1 MPNTAAYNSMKS
13 KIYAIIVCLF
23 VTGSIFSQSDVQYE
37 ISFKNAV
44 HHEAEITVEYNNVE
58 IDTLSVRMSR
68 TSPGRYAI
76 HEFAKNVY
84 GFNAMDE
91 KGNNL
96 KVTRTNPYQWD
107 ISGHHGS
114 IKITYTLFANHGD
127 GTYSQVDETHAH
139 LNIPA
144 TFIYAKA
151 YRKSPVQIKLHPR
164 KDLNWKVATQ
174 LKPLSENEYFAPDLD
189 YFMDSPIEISDHELR
204 SFKIHSEGKDF
215 NIEFALHQAHGHEG
229 FDAYFE
235 NVKKIVK
242 SEIQVFGTL
251 PDFDFG
257 SYTFLACYAENVD
270 GDGME
275 HRNSTVLTSKKSLLK
290 GGAERNIG
298 TVAHEFFHAWNVERI
313 RPLSLEPFD
322 YEEAN
327 MSGELWFA
335 EGFTSYYTTLTLCRT
350 GIISREAYVKGL
362 SKNLNYVWNSPGLN
376 YFNPVQMSYQAPF
389 VDAATSVDQV
399 NWENTFVSYYSYGN
413 VLGLALDLSLRNL
426 QGNKSLDGFMRRVWQ
441 TYGENE
447 IPYTL
452 KNLETE
458 LAAYVDKTFSEQ
470 FFNSYI
476 YDSNMPDYN
485 ALFASVGIEFS
496 QQYEDRPS
504 FGATIENINNKWLI
518 SSNPQQNSSL
528 YNGGLSKEDSIISI
542 DGKLTN
548 NKIKPNEFLNAYKVG
563 QTVKVVYNRF
573 ENQYEG
579 EMTFVRDA
587 SFKTTLME
595 ETTKAIRQ
603 RQNSWLN
610 NNVE

>member
-91 KGNNL
+91 EGNNL
-96 KVTRTNPYQWD
+96 KVTRPNPYQWD

-215 NIEFALHQAHGHEG
+215 NIKFALHQAHGHEG

-242 SEIQVFGTL
+242 SEIKVFGTL

-426 QGNKSLDGFMRRVWQ
+426 QGNKTLDGFMKRVWQ

-528 YNGGLSKEDSIISI
+528 YNGGLSKGDTIISI

-548 NKIKPNEFLNAYKVG
+548 NKVKPNEFLNTYKVG
-563 QTVKVVYNRF
+563 ETVKVVYNRF
-573 ENQYEG
+573 ENQYES
-579 EMTFVRDA
+579 EITFIRDPA
-587 SFKTTLME
+587 FKTTLME
-595 ETTKAIRQ
+595 ETSKEIRQ
-603 RQNSWLN
+603 RQNSWLDN
-610 NNVE
+610 NIE

>member
-91 KGNNL
+91 EGNNL
-96 KVTRTNPYQWD
+96 KVTRPNPYQWD

-215 NIEFALHQAHGHEG
+215 NIKFALHQAHGHEG

-235 NVKKIVK
+235 NVKRIVK
-242 SEIQVFGTL
+242 SEIKVFGTL

-426 QGNKSLDGFMRRVWQ
+426 QGNKTLDEFMKRVWQ
-441 TYGENE
+441 TNGKNE

-452 KNLETE
+452 KDLETE

-528 YNGGLSKEDSIISI
+528 YNGGLSKGDTIISI

-548 NKIKPNEFLNAYKVG
+548 NKVKPNEFLNTYKVG
-563 QTVKVVYNRF
+563 ETAKVVYNRF
-573 ENQYEG
+573 ENQYES
-579 EMTFVRDA
+579 EITFIRDPA
-587 SFKTTLME
+587 FKTTLME
-595 ETTKAIRQ
+595 ETSKEIRQ
-603 RQNSWLN
+603 RQNSWLD

>member
-91 KGNNL
+91 EGNNL
-96 KVTRTNPYQWD
+96 KVTRPNPYQWD

-215 NIEFALHQAHGHEG
+215 NIKFALHQAHGHEG

-235 NVKKIVK
+235 NVKRIVK
-242 SEIQVFGTL
+242 SEIKVFGTL

-426 QGNKSLDGFMRRVWQ
+426 QGNKTLDGFMKRVWQ

-528 YNGGLSKEDSIISI
+528 YNGGLSKGDTIISI

-548 NKIKPNEFLNAYKVG
+548 NKVKPNEFLNTYKVG
-563 QTVKVVYNRF
+563 ETVKVVYNRF
-573 ENQYEG
+573 ENQYES
-579 EMTFVRDA
+579 EITFIRDPA
-587 SFKTTLME
+587 FKTTLME
-595 ETTKAIRQ
+595 ETSKEIRQ
-603 RQNSWLN
+603 RQNSWLDN
-610 NNVE
+610 NIE

>member
-1 MPNTAAYNSMKS
+1 MKS

-91 KGNNL
+91 EGNNL
-96 KVTRTNPYQWD
+96 KVTRPNPYQWD

-215 NIEFALHQAHGHEG
+215 NIKFALHQAHGHEG

-242 SEIQVFGTL
+242 SEIKVFGTL

-426 QGNKSLDGFMRRVWQ
+426 QGNKTLDGFMKRVWQ

-528 YNGGLSKEDSIISI
+528 YNGGLSKGDTIISI

-548 NKIKPNEFLNAYKVG
+548 NKVKPNEFLNTYKVG
-563 QTVKVVYNRF
+563 ETVKVVYNRF
-573 ENQYEG
+573 ENQYES
-579 EMTFVRDA
+579 EITFIRDPA
-587 SFKTTLME
+587 FKTTLME
-595 ETTKAIRQ
+595 ETSKEIRQ
-603 RQNSWLN
+603 RQNSWLDN
-610 NNVE
+610 NIE

>member
-1 MPNTAAYNSMKS
+1 MKS

-91 KGNNL
+91 EGNNL
-96 KVTRTNPYQWD
+96 KVTRPNPYQWD

-215 NIEFALHQAHGHEG
+215 NIKFALHQAHGHEG

-242 SEIQVFGTL
+242 SEIKVFGTL

-426 QGNKSLDGFMRRVWQ
+426 QGNKTLDGFLKRVWQ

-452 KNLETE
+452 KDLETE

-528 YNGGLSKEDSIISI
+528 YNGGLSKGDTIISI

-548 NKIKPNEFLNAYKVG
+548 NKVKPNEFLNTYKVG
-563 QTVKVVYNRF
+563 ETVKVVYNRF
-573 ENQYEG
+573 ENQYES
-579 EMTFVRDA
+579 EITFIRDPT
-587 SFKTTLME
+587 FKTTLME
-595 ETTKAIRQ
+595 ETSKEIRQ
-603 RQNSWLN
+603 RQNSWLDN
-610 NNVE
+610 NIE

>member
-91 KGNNL
+91 EGNNL
-96 KVTRTNPYQWD
+96 KVTRPNPYQWD

-215 NIEFALHQAHGHEG
+215 NIKFALHQAHGHEG

-242 SEIQVFGTL
+242 SEIKVFGTL

-426 QGNKSLDGFMRRVWQ
+426 QGNKTLDGFMKRVWQ

-528 YNGGLSKEDSIISI
+528 YNGGLSKGDTIISI

-548 NKIKPNEFLNAYKVG
+548 NKVKPNEFLNTYKVG
-563 QTVKVVYNRF
+563 ETAKVVYNRF
-573 ENQYEG
+573 ENQYES
-579 EMTFVRDA
+579 EITFIRDPA
-587 SFKTTLME
+587 FKTTLME
-595 ETTKAIRQ
+595 ETSKEIRQ
-603 RQNSWLN
+603 RQNSWLD

>member
-91 KGNNL
+91 EGNNL
-96 KVTRTNPYQWD
+96 KVTRPNPYQWD

-215 NIEFALHQAHGHEG
+215 NIKFALHQAHGHEG
-229 FDAYFE
+229 FDAYVE
-235 NVKKIVK
+235 NVKRIVK
-242 SEIQVFGTL
+242 SEIKVFGTL

-257 SYTFLACYAENVD
+257 SYTFLACYAKNVD

-426 QGNKSLDGFMRRVWQ
+426 QGNKTLDGFMKRVWQ

-528 YNGGLSKEDSIISI
+528 YNGGLSKGDTIISI

-548 NKIKPNEFLNAYKVG
+548 IKVKPNEFLNTYKVG
-563 QTVKVVYNRF
+563 ETAKVVYIRF
-573 ENQYEG
+573 ENQYES
-579 EMTFVRDA
+579 EITFNRDPA
-587 SFKTTLME
+587 FKTTLME
-595 ETTKAIRQ
+595 ETSKEIRQ
-603 RQNSWLN
+603 RQNSWLD

>member
-1 MPNTAAYNSMKS
+1 MKS

-91 KGNNL
+91 EGNNL
-96 KVTRTNPYQWD
+96 KVTRPNPYQWD

-215 NIEFALHQAHGHEG
+215 NIKFALHQAHGHEG

-235 NVKKIVK
+235 NVKRIVK
-242 SEIQVFGTL
+242 SEIKVFGTL

-426 QGNKSLDGFMRRVWQ
+426 QGNKTLDGFMKRVWQ

-528 YNGGLSKEDSIISI
+528 YNGGLSKGDTIISI

-548 NKIKPNEFLNAYKVG
+548 NKVKPNEFLNTYKVG
-563 QTVKVVYNRF
+563 ETVKVVYNRF
-573 ENQYEG
+573 ENQYES
-579 EMTFVRDA
+579 EITFIRDPA
-587 SFKTTLME
+587 FKTTLME
-595 ETTKAIRQ
+595 ETSKEIRQ
-603 RQNSWLN
+603 RQNSWLDN
-610 NNVE
+610 NIE

>member
-1 MPNTAAYNSMKS
+1 MR
-13 KIYAIIVCLF
+13 VL
-23 VTGSIFSQSDVQYE
+23 
-37 ISFKNAV
+37 
-44 HHEAEITVEYNNVE
+44 
-58 IDTLSVRMSR
+58 
-68 TSPGRYAI
+68 
-76 HEFAKNVY
+76 AKNVY

-96 KVTRTNPYQWD
+96 KVTRPNPYQWD

-114 IKITYTLFANHGD
+114 IKITYILFANHGD

-215 NIEFALHQAHGHEG
+215 NIKFALHQAHGHEG

-350 GIISREAYVKGL
+350 GIISREAFVKGL